1 MHNESHGFFRQLP
14 SALPGLA
21 LIIVTMVVIRLWV
34 EPWMAHTKVFG
45 MEKPLTD
52 AFHLNYILLGI
63 LCGLLYRNVIFGGK
77 MPEIFVDGFK
87 LSRLMIKTGI
97 IMLGSLYTFSAI
109 VQLGSMAIFLIG
121 GFVIMTIIM
130 VLWLGKLFGLDRSMT
145 AVLANALSICGVSAA
160 VATSPAV
167 EAKASHVAYAIAT
180 ILGFG
185 ILTMFISPFIGHELG
200 LTDLQYGAWI
210 GTGIL
215 NSGQVLA
222 SALAF
227 NPNVAPG
234 TAVSIA
240 EIWNIM
246 RVISIPFAV
255 FAVTVW
261 YWAGKEESDSSGKK
275 KSLGTLLVEKFPVF
289 VIGFM
294 VMVFFTSMGAFG
306 DVGIKGGPPAS
317 ETIKTL
323 RLVMQW
329 IFGFGLVGLGGFI
342 DFKELRQAGGTPLK
356 LGLIVGTTKYI
367 LALVVVYLIKDY
379 LVSI

>member
-1 MHNESHGFFRQLP
+1 MRNESPGFFRQLP

-21 LIIVTMVVIRLWV
+21 LIIITMVVIRLWV

-45 MEKPLTD
+45 MAKPLTD

-63 LCGLLYRNVIFGGK
+63 ICGLLYRNVIFGGK
-77 MPEIFVDGFK
+77 MPEIFIDGFK

-109 VQLGSMAIFLIG
+109 VQLGSMAVFLIG
-121 GFVIMTIIM
+121 GFVVMTIIM
-130 VLWLGKLFGLDRSMT
+130 VLWLGKVFNLDRSMT

-222 SALAF
+222 AALAF

-255 FAVTVW
+255 FAVTIW
-261 YWAGKEESDSSGKK
+261 YWTGKAESDSAGKK

-317 ETIKTL
+317 DTIKTL

-342 DFKELRQAGGTPLK
+342 DFKELRQAGGAPLK
-356 LGLIVGTTKYI
+356 VGLIVGVTKYVMA
-367 LALVVVYLIKDY
+367 LLVVLLIKDY

>member
-1 MHNESHGFFRQLP
+1 MRNESPGFFRQLP

-21 LIIVTMVVIRLWV
+21 LIIITMVVIRLWV

-45 MEKPLTD
+45 MAKPLTD

-63 LCGLLYRNVIFGGK
+63 ICGLLYRNVIFGGK
-77 MPEIFVDGFK
+77 MPEIFIDGFK

-109 VQLGSMAIFLIG
+109 VQLGSMAVFLIG
-121 GFVIMTIIM
+121 GFVVMTIIM
-130 VLWLGKLFGLDRSMT
+130 VLWLGKVFNLDRSMT

-222 SALAF
+222 AALAF

-261 YWAGKEESDSSGKK
+261 YWTGKAESDSVGKK

-317 ETIKTL
+317 DTIKTL

-342 DFKELRQAGGTPLK
+342 DFKELRQAGGAPLK
-356 LGLIVGTTKYI
+356 VGLIVGVSKYVMA
-367 LALVVVYLIKDY
+367 LLVVLLIKDY

>member
-1 MHNESHGFFRQLP
+1 MHNEPYGFFRRLP

-21 LIIVTMVVIRLWV
+21 LIIITMVVIRLWI
-34 EPWMAHTKVFG
+34 EPWMAHTKILG

-222 SALAF
+222 AALAF

-255 FAVTVW
+255 FAVTIW

-356 LGLIVGTTKYI
+356 LGLIVGTAKYV
-367 LALVVVYLIKDY
+367 LALAVVYLIKDY